1 MKKENTQKKRRGFTL
16 IESMIFLLLFALI
29 STTFFQ
35 AYIVTTRTIIE
46 SRNRLG
52 GTALANQR
60 MEIIRSIEYTT
71 IGTKHWNG
79 SAWVYGIP
87 AGDLIEEEDVSV
99 SGAQYHVDTFVQYVD
114 DAFDG
119 VTPADTIPT
128 DYKRVRITVSWGSR
142 GADQQVAL
150 FGSFSPNGVESSSGG
165 GVLSVNVL
173 DAGGNGVSG
182 ADVRIQNSSASID
195 TTATT
200 DATGNITLP
209 GAPAGTQKYIL
220 TVSKSGY
227 FGANTYAPYPTTAY
241 NPVDVHATVVANVLN
256 QKSIVMDRAV
266 NIKLSTEDPFG
277 SDVASVPFTLAGG
290 RLLGTNPSTSAAVYN
305 FSNSSTTDGSGEKT
319 YSSQSYGQYTLTVP
333 DTATHTFWKITPET
347 TATNLLDVLPGA
359 NADIKVVM
367 VPKNTAGLWV
377 TVVNDANGLPVS
389 GATVKLSNA
398 TLPYD
403 VTRTTDAFGKVY
415 FPESTSA
422 PLSAADYSIEISAT
436 GYTTKTDTVTVGTAL
451 LQKSYNLVAN

>member
-1 MKKENTQKKRRGFTL
+1 M

-60 MEIIRSIEYTT
+60 MEIIRSIDYTT

-128 DYKRVRITVSWGSR
+128 DYKRVRVTVSWGSR
-142 GADQQVAL
+142 GTDQQVAL

-277 SDVASVPFTLAGG
+277 IDVASVPFTLAGG

-333 DTATHTFWKITPET
+333 DTADYKFWKVTPET
-347 TATNLLDVLPGA
+347 TAVNLMDVLPGTS
-359 NADIKVVM
+359 ADIKVVM
-367 VPKNTAGLWV
+367 VPKSTAGFWV
-377 TVVNDANGLPVS
+377 TVVKDSNGLPVS
-389 GATVKLSNA
+389 GASVKLTNA
-398 TLPYD
+398 AAPYD
-403 VTRTTDAFGKVY
+403 VTRTTDVFGKVY
-415 FPESTSA
+415 FPENTT
-422 PLSAADYSIEISAT
+422 PLVTGSYDVEITVS
-436 GYTTKTDTVTVGTAL
+436 GYVTKTDTVGIGATLTE
-451 LQKSYNLVAN
+451 KTYNLVAN